1 MAREYK
7 TVNFRINLSKLDPK
21 HYWTN
26 PKTGEIVADFK
37 MMLDLK
43 GEKKTFEG
51 KEYVDNGFVSQ
62 LVSNETWKAEKDKPN
77 AEKTSLPILGSVR
90 IWEKGAGSAASM
102 PGYNGEATAQT
113 PSAGGGVPG
122 LSGPVNPT
130 GAPVIKQNLPF

>member
-7 TVNFRINLSKLDPK
+7 TVNFRINLSKLSPA

-26 PKTGEIVADFK
+26 PKTGEVSADFK

-51 KEYVDNGFVSQ
+51 KEYVDNGFVAQ
-62 LVSNETWKAEKDKPN
+62 LVSSETWKAEKDKPN

-90 IWEKGAGSAASM
+90 IWEKGGGGSADSM
-102 PGYNGEATAQT
+102 PGYTGEATPAVT
-113 PSAGGGVPG
+113 GGGVPG
-122 LSGPVNPT
+122 LT
-130 GAPVIKQNLPF
+130 GGSAPIVKEKLPF